1 MGLTPTDISNVNIY
15 KTIGYYASFVAL
27 GLTTAVIGPT
37 LPSLAVHTGTQL
49 REVSFLFTARS
60 LGYLLSSLIGGRAY
74 DRFPGHVVL
83 AVFLLIL
90 SGTAFITPLVPI
102 LWVLAAVLLVMGI
115 GEGGTDVGG
124 NTLLVWIYRDKVGS
138 FMNGLHFFFGVGAF
152 LSPII
157 VAWAIRISGDI
168 TWGYWTLALLVLP
181 IVIWLLKLSSP
192 QILAEPEGGLQINHN
207 YIMIAFVMFFLFLYV
222 GAEVS
227 YGGWVFTYSVRRLG
241 LSETSNAAY
250 LTSAFW
256 GALTMGRL
264 FSIPLALRFRPRV
277 ILLVD
282 LIGCL
287 VSVGSVL
294 LWPDSVTTIWIGTL
308 GLGLFMASI
317 FPTTLTW
324 AGRHM
329 KMTGQVTGWFFVG
342 TGLGGM
348 VLPWL
353 IGQPFEQIGPLG
365 TMFAI
370 AIDLL
375 IAFWVYLVM
384 ISMATSTGWREK
396 A

>member
-1 MGLTPTDISNVNIY
+1 
-15 KTIGYYASFVAL
+15 
-27 GLTTAVIGPT
+27 
-37 LPSLAVHTGTQL
+37 
-49 REVSFLFTARS
+49 
-60 LGYLLSSLIGGRAY
+60 
-74 DRFPGHVVL
+74 
-83 AVFLLIL
+83 
-90 SGTAFITPLVPI
+90 
-102 LWVLAAVLLVMGI
+102 
-115 GEGGTDVGG
+115 
-124 NTLLVWIYRDKVGS
+124 
-138 FMNGLHFFFGVGAF
+138 
-152 LSPII
+152 
-157 VAWAIRISGDI
+157 
-168 TWGYWTLALLVLP
+168 
-181 IVIWLLKLSSP
+181 
-192 QILAEPEGGLQINHN
+192 
-207 YIMIAFVMFFLFLYV
+207 
-222 GAEVS
+222 
-227 YGGWVFTYSVRRLG
+227 VRRLG
-241 LSETSNAAY
+241 LSESSNAAY

-264 FSIPLALRFRPRV
+264 LSIPLALRFRPRV

-353 IGQPFEQIGPLG
+353 IGQLFEQIGPLG

-375 IAFWVYLVM
+375 IAFGVYLVM